1 MWMIFSSSLMNLCI
15 SIKIMY
21 EETTMTLRSWLIDWH
36 WQMWVW
42 SQVNQ
47 VFKVHS
53 ESWKEHTNEPSEDE
67 DNHELTSL

>member
-1 MWMIFSSSLMNLCI
+1 MSFASASKSCI
-15 SIKIMY
+15 KN
-21 EETTMTLRSWLIDWH
+21 TTMTSRSWLTDWH

-47 VFKVHS
+47 VPKVYS
-53 ESWKEHTNEPSEDE
+53 ESWKEYMNEFSEDE